1 MKWAPNWSC
10 APATPRQHDQSDQE
24 HERAGRLQQAVCCL
38 RTLHWSLD
46 LDRQARKKRPLC
58 RRLSNTLDKAS
69 ARISR
74 VVNFQPFCIPAA
86 DLGKYPSVQSPLY
99 SLGEHLVGK
108 PAPCPSIGMQLTE
121 EDSPAAIGVPY
132 VRNGWPA

>member
-1 MKWAPNWSC
+1 M
-10 APATPRQHDQSDQE
+10 
-24 HERAGRLQQAVCCL
+24 
-38 RTLHWSLD
+38 
-46 LDRQARKKRPLC
+46 
-58 RRLSNTLDKAS
+58 
-69 ARISR
+69 
-74 VVNFQPFCIPAA
+74 VNFQPFCIPAA